1 MTALIPEL
9 KTPPQGTPS
18 GPTHRQIQS
27 WQWQGYSINYTVQG
41 EGQPLLLLHGFGA
54 SIGHW
59 RRNIPVWAA
68 AGYQVYAIDL
78 LGFGASDKPDRDY
91 SMDLWRDLV
100 KDFWAAH
107 IQRPTVFVG
116 NSIGG
121 LLALMLLADAPE
133 IAAGAVLLNPAGGLS
148 HRSDEVNPVLGKVL
162 ELFAKVAGSKLL
174 GGWLFNQ
181 VRRPR
186 RIRTSLQQVY
196 CNRAAITPELVNL
209 LHQPSCDPG
218 AQKVFAAI
226 IGAPP
231 GPRPEELLARL
242 SAGQPLLILWGEAD
256 PWTPIAAADTYRGFM
271 ATHPI
276 ELVPIPQTG
285 HCPHDENPEVVNP
298 AVLDWLARQ
307 DLSK

>member
-9 KTPPQGTPS
+9 KTPPQEMPS
-18 GPTHRQIQS
+18 GPNCRQIQS
-27 WQWQGYSINYTVQG
+27 WQWQGYSINYTVEG

-54 SIGHW
+54 SVGHW
-59 RRNIPVWAA
+59 RQNIPVWAA

-78 LGFGASDKPDRDY
+78 LGFGASDKPDRGY

-100 KDFWAAH
+100 QDFWAEH

-121 LLALMLLADAPE
+121 LLALMLLADVPE

-174 GGWLFNQ
+174 GSWLFNQ
-181 VRRPR
+181 VRSPR
-186 RIRTSLQQVY
+186 RIRRSLQQVY
-196 CNRAAITPELVNL
+196 CNPATITTELVDL
-209 LHQPSCDPG
+209 LYQPSCDPG

-242 SAGQPLLILWGEAD
+242 SGQPLLILWGEAD
-256 PWTPIAAADTYRGFM
+256 PWTPIAAADTYRAFM
-271 ATHPI
+271 DKQPI

-307 DLSK
+307 GL